1 MDEELRAYLG
11 TMQLQLGTMQT
22 QLDTMQTKTD
32 AQYERLVGR
41 INDVGEHLLDKMT
54 ALERNFQRTKE
65 FLLEDS
71 VAAGRRLLD
80 MDQRVTRLERDQK
93 G

>member
-1 MDEELRAYLG
+1 
-11 TMQLQLGTMQT
+11 MQTQLDTMQT
-22 QLDTMQTKTD
+22 KLDTMQTKTD

-71 VAAGRRLLD
+71 IAAGRRLLD